1 MKLNKV
7 KLDDDLTT
15 KVRTLKARTGLNPN
29 ILCRIGFCLS
39 LNEPGIPDTYRYLE
53 DGMEFN
59 RYTLTGEWDSLFIA
73 LLKERC
79 LQDNID
85 IETQLTDQFLAHL
98 NRGISLIYNR
108 VKKISDLQNLFSDSS
123 MAYLD

>member
-7 KLDDDLTT
+7 KLDVELTT

-39 LNEPGIPDTYRYLE
+39 LNEPGIPNTERYLE

-79 LQDNID
+79 LQDGINLK
-85 IETQLTDQFLAHL
+85 ENLEEQFMAHL
-98 NRGISLIYNR
+98 NRGVSLIYNR
-108 VKKISDLQNLFSDSS
+108 IKNLNNL
-123 MAYLD
+123 AELIQ

>member
-1 MKLNKV
+1 MKLNKI
-7 KLDDDLTT
+7 KIDSELTT
-15 KVRTLKARTGLNPN
+15 KLRTLKSRTGLAPN

-39 LNEPGIPDTYRYLE
+39 LNEPGIPDTQRYIE

-79 LQDNID
+79 LQDKINV
-85 IETQLTDQFLAHL
+85 ETQLPDQFLAHL
-98 NRGISLIYNR
+98 NRGISLIYTR
-108 VKKISDLQNLFSDSS
+108 VKSITGLQNLFSINP
-123 MAYLD
+123 

>member
-7 KLDDDLTT
+7 KLDDGLTT

-39 LNEPGIPDTYRYLE
+39 LNEPGIPDSHRYLE

-59 RYTLTGEWDSLFIA
+59 RYTLTGEWDIFFLA

-79 LQDNID
+79 IQDNLD
-85 IETQLTDQFLAHL
+85 VETKLPDQFLAHL
-98 NRGISLIYNR
+98 NRGVSLLYNR
-108 VKKISDLQNLFSDSS
+108 VKNLNQLAELLQQ
-123 MAYLD
+123 

>member
-7 KLDDDLTT
+7 KLDGELTT
-15 KVRTLKARTGLNPN
+15 KVRLLKSRTGLTPN

-39 LNEPGIPDTYRYLE
+39 LKEPGIPDTERYLE

-79 LQDNID
+79 LQDDID
-85 IETQLTDQFLAHL
+85 IKTELQDQFIAHL
-98 NRGISLIYNR
+98 NRGISLVYNR
-108 VKKISDLQNLFSDSS
+108 VKNLKDLSDLIV
-123 MAYLD
+123 AI

>member
-7 KLDDDLTT
+7 KLDGELTT
-15 KVRTLKARTGLNPN
+15 KVRLLKSRTGLNPN

-39 LNEPGIPDTYRYLE
+39 LNEPGIPDTERYLE

-59 RYTLTGEWDSLFIA
+59 RYTLTGEWDSFFIA

-79 LQDNID
+79 LQDD
-85 IETQLTDQFLAHL
+85 INLEENLEKQFMAHL
-98 NRGISLIYNR
+98 NRGITLIYSR
-108 VKKISDLQNLFSDSS
+108 IKQIGDLANLLT
-123 MAYLD
+123 YKN